1 MNKSVVSVNKL
12 KLQKEFLE
20 NEIIFIKRKFNISES
35 EKILFSVWTNNF
47 LQKGF
52 VFTEKGLYWNLNF
65 KYKKNN
71 SAKKII
77 NYIQKESDEN
87 YEFTYNKILPEVID
101 FSPKE
106 IKTENVFRIEI
117 KSSNKN
123 FLFNFISLNENEVS
137 LLTEILKYGFIYNE
151 VPKIKLDL
159 ISEIKKSKLNNFCC
173 LIKNKFFVIKE
184 KFKTNNKNSKVKKI
198 KDKNNKNENLEKKET
213 IKEENKKINVV
224 RNFIANFF
232 DYISSLI
239 FISSAIMLFCNSLWL
254 NLPDKV
260 ISIFADPEYYE
271 FIEKD
276 GRKVELS
283 INSSGEKF
291 DLENINFS
299 LNVNAVEYKNLP
311 PKIEKFRNIV
321 LIINFVLFFILKF
334 VTTILMKGN
343 KIISVLISLLSV
355 SSCFL
360 ISIKFSLFLIFVIF
374 TYFIYQIFSKFNWK
388 SILTKTCL
396 IIISIGIVF
405 LLLNILLNKTIHH
418 DLLHILNGLK
428 NVIMQI
434 NLPDIKWW

>member
-1 MNKSVVSVNKL
+1 M
-12 KLQKEFLE
+12 QKIFTNTLSFLPVRFTHTK
-20 NEIIFIKRKFNISES
+20 NLVALVFAA
-35 EKILFSVWTNNF
+35 NF
-47 LQKGF
+47 FQ
-52 VFTEKGLYWNLNF
+52 NF
-65 KYKKNN
+65 PL
-71 SAKKII
+71 
-77 NYIQKESDEN
+77 KESQSG
-87 YEFTYNKILPEVID
+87 K
-101 FSPKE
+101 
-106 IKTENVFRIEI
+106 
-117 KSSNKN
+117 
-123 FLFNFISLNENEVS
+123 
-137 LLTEILKYGFIYNE
+137 
-151 VPKIKLDL
+151 
-159 ISEIKKSKLNNFCC
+159 
-173 LIKNKFFVIKE
+173 
-184 KFKTNNKNSKVKKI
+184 
-198 KDKNNKNENLEKKET
+198 NKNENIEKKET
-213 IKEENKKINVV
+213 IKEENKKIDVV

-311 PKIEKFRNIV
+311 PKIEKFRNII
-321 LIINFVLFFILKF
+321 LIINFILFFILKF

-374 TYFIYQIFSKFNWK
+374 TYFIYQIFSKFNCK

-434 NLPDIKWW
+434 NLPDVKWW